1 MEYAFFNGM
10 AVAVTNG
17 MPEGGACVKQE
28 QKELIRSLRL
38 LGWGYKRIARELKL
52 NRNEVQ
58 LFCTTNGL
66 GGPGKFVK
74 LNMPI
79 WNEQNNRCVIC
90 GEKLSQKP
98 HGRKRR
104 FCSGKCRTRFY
115 RLRKKE
121 VADCPL
127 EKNT

>member
-1 MEYAFFNGM
+1 M
-10 AVAVTNG
+10 AEAAVDSL
-17 MPEGGACVKQE
+17 PEGGACVKQE

-38 LGWGYKRIARELKL
+38 HGWGYKRIARELKL

-66 GGPGKFVK
+66 GGPGEFVK
-74 LNMPI
+74 LNMLV

-90 GEKLSQKP
+90 GEKQSQKQQ
-98 HGRKRR
+98 GRKRR

-115 RLRKKE
+115 RLRKQE
-121 VADCPL
+121 SADSL
-127 EKNT
+127 FEKNT

>member
-1 MEYAFFNGM
+1 M
-10 AVAVTNG
+10 AAAAVDSL
-17 MPEGGACVKQE
+17 PEGGACVKQE

-38 LGWGYKRIARELKL
+38 HGWGYKRIARELKL

-58 LFCTTNGL
+58 LFCTTNGH
-66 GGPGKFVK
+66 GGPGEFVK
-74 LNMPI
+74 LNMLV

-90 GEKLSQKP
+90 GEKLSQKS

-115 RLRKKE
+115 RLRKQE
-121 VADCPL
+121 SADSL
-127 EKNT
+127 FEKNT

>member
-1 MEYAFFNGM
+1 M
-10 AVAVTNG
+10 AVVASDNS
-17 MPEGGACVKQE
+17 PEGGACVKQE
-28 QKELIRSLRL
+28 QKEMIRSLRL

-66 GGPGKFVK
+66 GGPGEFVK
-74 LNMPI
+74 LNMP
-79 WNEQNNRCVIC
+79 
-90 GEKLSQKP
+90 
-98 HGRKRR
+98 KRR

>member
-1 MEYAFFNGM
+1 M
-10 AVAVTNG
+10 AEAAVDSL
-17 MPEGGACVKQE
+17 PEGGACVKQE

-38 LGWGYKRIARELKL
+38 HGWGYKRIARELKL

-66 GGPGKFVK
+66 GGPGEFVK
-74 LNMPI
+74 LNMLV

-90 GEKLSQKP
+90 GEKLSQKQQ
-98 HGRKRR
+98 GRKRR

-115 RLRKKE
+115 RLRKQE
-121 VADCPL
+121 SADSL
-127 EKNT
+127 FEKNT

>member
-1 MEYAFFNGM
+1 MVAA
-10 AVAVTNG
+10 AVYSS
-17 MPEGGACVKQE
+17 PEGGGCVKQE

-66 GGPGKFVK
+66 GGPGEFVK
-74 LNMPI
+74 LNMLV

-90 GEKLSQKP
+90 GEKLSQKQQ
-98 HGRKRR
+98 GRKRR

-115 RLRKKE
+115 RLRKQE
-121 VADCPL
+121 SADSL
-127 EKNT
+127 FEKNT

>member
-1 MEYAFFNGM
+1 M
-10 AVAVTNG
+10 AAAAVDSL
-17 MPEGGACVKQE
+17 PEGGACVKQE

-38 LGWGYKRIARELKL
+38 HGWGYKRIARELKL

-66 GGPGKFVK
+66 GGPGEFVK
-74 LNMPI
+74 LIMLV

-90 GEKLSQKP
+90 GEKLSQKQQ
-98 HGRKRR
+98 GRKRR

-115 RLRKKE
+115 RLRKQE
-121 VADCPL
+121 SADSL
-127 EKNT
+127 FEKNT

>member
-1 MEYAFFNGM
+1 M
-10 AVAVTNG
+10 AVVAADSSL
-17 MPEGGACVKQE
+17 EGGACVKQE
-28 QKELIRSLRL
+28 QKEMIRSLRL

-66 GGPGKFVK
+66 GGPGEFVK
-74 LNMPI
+74 LNMPV
-79 WNEQNNRCVIC
+79 WNEQNNRCIIC
-90 GEKLSQKP
+90 G
-98 HGRKRR
+98 G
-104 FCSGKCRTRFY
+104 TRFY

>member
-1 MEYAFFNGM
+1 M
-10 AVAVTNG
+10 AAAAVDSS
-17 MPEGGACVKQE
+17 PEGGACVKQE

-38 LGWGYKRIARELKL
+38 HGWGYKRIARELKL

-66 GGPGKFVK
+66 GGPGEFVK
-74 LNMPI
+74 LNMPV
-79 WNEQNNRCVIC
+79 WNEQNNRCIIC
-90 GEKLSQKP
+90 GEKLSQKS